1 MKKLTKADLQ
11 KVVGGGRAGGGGCG
25 CGGWGK

>member
-11 KVVGGGRAGGGGCG
+11 KVVGGKAKPVGCG
-25 CGGWGK
+25 CGSGGGK